1 MEYTTNNTS
10 DKIVITTWLVTIPTC
25 TLRQRLRLLWKA
37 LLSLPRFRREINTAE
52 WVPSY
57 SVTWWRR
64 K

>member
-10 DKIVITTWLVTIPTC
+10 DKIVTTMRMVTIPTC
-25 TLRQRLRLLWKA
+25 TLRQRLRLPWKA
-37 LLSLPRFRREINTAE
+37 LLSLPRFRREINTTE
-52 WVPSY
+52 WVSSY